1 MEKELRERMED
12 ERRFKKHK
20 QGQNDMRDFL
30 RKQLEEKKDRERMEK
45 LLNDEQAQMWT
56 QDKKNY
62 EQEEY
67 RLQNKI
73 KQINQEN
80 ARFLQEQAQAKALKA

>member
-56 QDKKNY
+56 
-62 EQEEY
+62 
-67 RLQNKI
+67 
-73 KQINQEN
+73 
-80 ARFLQEQAQAKALKA
+80 